1 MKVKGES
8 NLDLNCNPTRT
19 LTPSAPTRTLAIIPA
34 LQPHALPHRH
44 PHNSPL
50 SVTLA
55 LTLTRSLP
63 LALTLAHT
71 PLTLAHT
78 PHPVA
83 VASPVDTWEEP
94 LTLTLTVTLTHS
106 PLSRSP
112 RDGGVSRGH
121 AWEDPAHALLDPLVT
136 RGQPLDGV
144 ILTVRVKVR
153 VRVRVRVRVKVRV
166 SVRGE
171 GAVGST
177 RDRSSAT
184 RWGHT

>member
-1 MKVKGES
+1 MRVKGES

-19 LTPSAPTRTLAIIPA
+19 LTPSAPTRTLAIIPT

-63 LALTLAHT
+63 LALTLV
-71 PLTLAHT
+71 HT

-83 VASPVDTWEEP
+83 VASPVDTWEDP

-136 RGQPLDGV
+136 GAQPLDWV
-144 ILTVRVKVR
+144 ILRVRFRVKVR
-153 VRVRVRVRVKVRV
+153 VCVRVRARVRVKVRV
-166 SVRGE
+166 SVRDE
-171 GAVGST
+171 GAVEST